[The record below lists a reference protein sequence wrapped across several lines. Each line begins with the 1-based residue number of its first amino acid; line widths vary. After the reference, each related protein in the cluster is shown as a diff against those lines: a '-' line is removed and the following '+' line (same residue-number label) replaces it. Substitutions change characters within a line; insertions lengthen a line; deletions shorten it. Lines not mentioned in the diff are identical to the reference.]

1 MRIAVIGGGTAGFM
15 AAAHISAYHPEASLI
30 HIFDPRIPIIGVGE
44 GTNPD
49 FPPWLMGVT
58 GLTYEE
64 LARDCSATKK
74 YGIQY
79 ENWGRRTPK
88 FIHNFYPIG
97 ETAAFHLSASRL
109 VDVLARFVRGTR
121 VTERVVSLASTGED
135 ATITLE
141 NGETIEV
148 DLAIDARGFPR
159 KEEGEIMAIGL
170 IPTNAAF
177 IRRGPVSSFQS
188 AMRNIARPHGWVFVV
203 PLTVDTAYGYVYNN
217 ELSSQDVVSA
227 DLDVVLEAEGVEPNS
242 GPPRTLTFPSFVRQ
256 RVFDGALLRIGNTAS
271 FIEPLEATA
280 IGLISQGLKAIDL
293 IVKSA
298 RQTGTGRAKRT
309 GQLHQMLVG
318 MINHTLFVN
327 VWERA
332 IFVGWH
338 YSMGSAFSS
347 PFWEHAVE
355 TYVRGMKSFHDERTR
370 KRFEWFLDQGRRAT
384 PNRYETFSSEIFGGF
399 PAASFAEI
407 GRGIGYFAD

>member
-1 MRIAVIGGGTAGFM
+1 MRIGVIGGGTAGFM
-15 AAAHISAYHPEASLI
+15 AAAHVSRYHPDATLT

-58 GLTYEE
+58 GLAYAD
-64 LARDCSATKK
+64 LARECNATRK

-79 ENWGRRTPK
+79 ENWGQRTPK

-97 ETAAFHLSASRL
+97 ETAAFHLSAAKL
-109 VDVLARFVRGTR
+109 VDVLARYVRGKR
-121 VTERVVSLASTGED
+121 VTERVTSVSSTG
-135 ATITLE
+135 ATTRITLE
-141 NGETIEV
+141 NGETIDA
-148 DLAIDARGFPR
+148 DLVVDARGFPR
-159 KEEGEIMAIGL
+159 DDEGEDILTIGL

-177 IRRGPVSSFQS
+177 VRRGPVSAFQS

-203 PLTVDTAYGYVYNN
+203 PLSIDTAYGYVYNHRV
-217 ELSSQDVVSA
+217 SSQEEVSA
-227 DLDVVLEAEGVEPNS
+227 DLDALLAAEKVTPNP
-242 GPPRTLTFPSFVRQ
+242 GPPRALTFPSFVRR
-256 RVFDGALLRIGNTAS
+256 RVFDGSLLRIGNTAS

-293 IVKSA
+293 IVKN
-298 RQTGTGRAKRT
+298 RTQTGTDQRQG
-309 GQLHQMLVG
+309 LLYQMFIA
-318 MINHTLFVN
+318 MINNTLFVN

-338 YSMGSAFSS
+338 YSMGSAFRSA
-347 PFWEHAVE
+347 FWEYAVE
-355 TYVRGMKSFHDERTR
+355 NYARHMASFHEERTR
-370 KRFEWFLDQGRRAT
+370 ARFEWFLEQGRSAT
-384 PNRYETFSSEIFGGF
+384 PERYDTFSSEIFGGF

-407 GRGIGYFAD
+407 GRGIGYFPN